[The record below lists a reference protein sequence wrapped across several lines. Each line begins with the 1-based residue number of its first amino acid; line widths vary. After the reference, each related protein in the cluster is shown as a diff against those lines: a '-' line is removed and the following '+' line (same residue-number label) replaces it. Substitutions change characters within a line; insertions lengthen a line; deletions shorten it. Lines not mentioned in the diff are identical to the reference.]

1 MYKPGRAGLAALIG
15 FAAPLACGT
24 AAFAD
29 ALDSSLSGA
38 WTTSAP
44 DCGKLFQRRGGA
56 LVYRQPVDKFAQAAI
71 IGPRQIVLPSSVC
84 MVQSVTHVSGAI
96 KISADCRDLISYTHQ
111 TVQIKVSSPGQIVY
125 SPTGDPA
132 LDTTLVKC
140 RL

>member
-1 MYKPGRAGLAALIG
+1 MNRRGRAGLAALIG
-15 FAAPLACGT
+15 FAALLAGGT
-24 AAFAD
+24 AALAD
-29 ALDSSLSGA
+29 ALDSSLVGA

-44 DCGKLFQRRGGA
+44 DCSKLFQRRGGA

-71 IGPRQIVLPSSVC
+71 IGPQQITLPSSVC
-84 MVQSVTHVSGAI
+84 RVQSVTHAGGAI
-96 KISADCRDLISYTHQ
+96 KIGADCRDSISYTHQ

-140 RL
+140 GL